1 MNNIEKYL
9 NLNDVLNTLNKN
21 TYEYQTLNNVM
32 VSLFDELSQSE
43 LKQLNELIEF

>member
-9 NLNDVLNTLNKN
+9 NLNDVLITLNKN
-21 TYEYQTLNNVM
+21 TYEFQTLNNVM

-43 LKQLNELIEF
+43 LKQLNEKL

>member
-9 NLNDVLNTLNKN
+9 NLNDVLSALDKN
-21 TYEYQTLNNVM
+21 SYEYQTLNNVM

-43 LKQLNELIEF
+43 LERLNKKL

>member
-43 LKQLNELIEF
+43 LEQLNEKL

>member
-9 NLNDVLNTLNKN
+9 NLNDVLNTLDKN

-43 LKQLNELIEF
+43 LKQLNKKL